1 MNTTYAI
8 KCTSHTY
15 VSLYWGDKF
24 IHCYDNDMEYMEN
37 IIAAIEKRTRLQFR
51 DIPRMG
57 SISDFDG
64 LRFLNGGFKKG
75 AQIFA

>member
-1 MNTTYAI
+1 MEITYAI
-8 KCTSHTY
+8 KCSGHNY

-24 IHCYDNDMEYMEN
+24 IHCYDNNLEYMED
-37 IIAAIEKRTRLQFR
+37 IIAAIEKRTQMQFR

-57 SISDFDG
+57 DIRDFDG